1 MILVL
6 TLTVYEVQIMK
17 CYVASTSIYFI
28 TEGYLFL
35 TCRVDLF
42 EDGVRCPALTYRL
55 DVLDDGV
62 RYRMLTARLRR
73 ADNSQELVQT
83 PRAVVIVHKH
93 AHVTDTWHSLR
104 HGARL
109 IKHDTLDLVR
119 CLQWFTTLDQHAVDS
134 AHPRAH
140 HHSCGRGQTQRAWT
154 GYAQHCYGEVE
165 GVLEYRF
172 MLVLATVLQG
182 GKTRVS
188 SGYIIAAVSMTQ

>member
-73 ADNSQELVQT
+73 ADNSQELVET
-83 PRAVVIVHKH
+83 PRTVVIVDKH

-140 HHSCGRGQTQRAWT
+140 HHSCGRGQTQCAWA
-154 GYAQHCYGEVE
+154 GYDQYGNTEKKC
-165 GVLEYRF
+165 VLEYNF
-172 MLVLATVLQG
+172 VLTLVTLLD
-182 GKTRVS
+182 
-188 SGYIIAAVSMTQ
+188 